1 MPIHCNGKTL
11 RFNLKASEIHIQRLH
26 SLQAVSN
33 FLPTLLHRRPR
44 TLLRIDGMI
53 LDILGKFDHMNES
66 HFKTFIQDNVTIT
79 FTFQT
84 GNSKK
89 LKGQVIRLQ
98 ANWGPHI
105 QEVKTNAYL
114 RQETR

>member
-1 MPIHCNGKTL
+1 
-11 RFNLKASEIHIQRLH
+11 
-26 SLQAVSN
+26 
-33 FLPTLLHRRPR
+33 
-44 TLLRIDGMI
+44 MI

>member
-1 MPIHCNGKTL
+1 M
-11 RFNLKASEIHIQRLH
+11 NLISRH
-26 SLQAVSN
+26 S
-33 FLPTLLHRRPR
+33 
-44 TLLRIDGMI
+44 
-53 LDILGKFDHMNES
+53 
-66 HFKTFIQDNVTIT
+66 FKTTSAIT

-105 QEVKTNAYL
+105 QEVKTNACCHSTYDKK
-114 RQETR
+114 QDEGSN